1 MAIMGFHPSPHRWY
15 RCALMP
21 SFFLAAAGSPPFTN
35 SIAWPMFQ
43 QRCPLC
49 ASEANKE
56 SQDWAR
62 IAQKETQLSV
72 SLGSWT
78 WPCHVSF
85 LVCCLWFWRNN
96 AFIILH
102 IYLWSFD
109 LRNRFIRVT
118 RLTRLNMLVHTGCE
132 HGLNRCTLTAQMGP
146 MYVVMGCHGMS
157 WVNTCWIWKPKEF
170 HNGPH
175 THTQTKFHLS
185 GCHTRIMNEKW
196 WSATIYQQITKCH
209 WSLRCLGAKD
219 PAFVSGAFKLAKT
232 RDFLRFSSEMARF
245 SMASHP
251 VMSVPLTDLQSK
263 IKWETDES
271 ALLAAAMARMQ
282 NSCKRLVFCKAQS
295 SIHSNHDALG
305 HHPTLWI
312 VPHISKGSI
321 LHLATDCQVGHGH
334 FVGQLQNGQWHP
346 CDEAFLHCQAQ
357 RHQKGGHLI
366 SGWLP

>member
-175 THTQTKFHLS
+175 THTNK
-185 GCHTRIMNEKW
+185 
-196 WSATIYQQITKCH
+196 
-209 WSLRCLGAKD
+209 
-219 PAFVSGAFKLAKT
+219 
-232 RDFLRFSSEMARF
+232 
-245 SMASHP
+245 
-251 VMSVPLTDLQSK
+251 VPLIRLSHSNHEWEMMICHDLSANHQMPLIASMLGSERSCLCEWCFQVGQDK
-263 IKWETDES
+263 GFL
-271 ALLAAAMARMQ
+271 ALLERNGQ
-282 NSCKRLVFCKAQS
+282 VFNGFTSSHVRPIDGFTIQDQMGDWWVRFACSSHGAHAKLLQTSGVCKAQS